1 MNRKLRNIALCIGL
15 GLALT
20 ACGTG
25 KHQSPNA
32 QDEVGQINAFEP
44 DDKPS
49 TYRSK
54 QGDNL
59 RKIAGRPE
67 VYGDPELWPI
77 LAEANADRVGQGTR
91 VNKGTVLAIPRD
103 LSADQMAEAREKAR
117 AAAAS
122 AKQAK
127 AEPRPKPKPTA
138 VVKAKAKPVEPMA
151 KVTVAPTPIPPAPVP
166 AEGKGR
172 LLPLL
177 LILLLILIALAIVL
191 WFFMK
196 RDREEPKR

>member
-1 MNRKLRNIALCIGL
+1 MNKNLRHIALSV
-15 GLALT
+15 GLAIALFG
-20 ACGTG
+20 CGTG
-25 KHQSPNA
+25 KHNSPSA

-44 DDKPS
+44 DDKPG

-117 AAAAS
+117 AAAAA
-122 AKQAK
+122 AKVAKAAPAPKRPVVAKPEPKK
-127 AEPRPKPKPTA
+127 AEPVA
-138 VVKAKAKPVEPMA
+138 QA
-151 KVTVAPTPIPPAPVP
+151 TVAPTPVPPAPVP
-166 AEGKGR
+166 PARKAG
-172 LLPLL
+172 LLPWL
-177 LILLLILIALAIVL
+177 LILLLILIALAIML